1 MALSTAITPVLRYRD
16 AGAAAR
22 WLCGA
27 FGFHELDRAQELDG
41 RVRYVSLRLGDSV
54 VLVRPIASSALDDL
68 MVQPEAIGGANTQT
82 CYLTIPDV
90 ADHHARAEGAGA
102 KVVIEPQDD
111 GLGGRFYTCRD
122 LEGHLWSFGTRTYG
136 VAQQVASAFEPAE
149 LDPSQPSTSIASPQR
164 PIARQAERRR
174 RLLRDIAIAAAA
186 AILVS
191 GGWPTTTPTQEVA
204 SEKRRPH
211 PRRQPPVSRMRS
223 SSWRKSAAADWL
235 RRRTPRRRRR
245 DWPRS
250 APLSPSFDRPRN
262 VQAPDL
268 ADMRRQKDEAAR
280 ALQSAERLLSQK
292 HQLARERAEAQVAA
306 AKVQIAGAEA
316 KLARA
321 SEETAEAARVQLAKE
336 QSVDAALKEE
346 LQEAKTALIEANRK
360 IEELRAGLSRWF
372 PTAATRVAESSSC
385 VLAVQGKIPASHKGP
400 TTWPAVNLG
409 RLCRGAERRWSPRS
423 ASSRSCA
430 ERSTGVPARSG
441 QRRMPWRSAAERATH
456 AGPSTASAG
465 RSPRARPGRSPSGNA
480 RANR

>member
-27 FGFHELDRAQELDG
+27 FGFHELNRAQELDG

-68 MVQPEAIGGANTQT
+68 MVQPEAIGGANTQI

-136 VAQQVASAFEPAE
+136 VAQQAASAFEPAE

-191 GGWPTTTPTQEVA
+191 GGWAYYDTYA
-204 SEKRRPH
+204 
-211 PRRQPPVSRMRS
+211 RS
-223 SSWRKSAAADWL
+223 GLREATATSAATAARLEDAVKQLADE
-235 RRRTPRRRRR
+235 RRRRLATEAASTEAATR
-245 DWPRS
+245 LAEERT
-250 APLSPSFDRPRN
+250 AVAQLRQTAQR
-262 VQAPDL
+262 VGADL

-280 ALQSAERLLSQK
+280 ALQSANELSQK

-360 IEELRAGLSRWF
+360 IEELRAGQLEPMVPDSGD
-372 PTAATRVAESSSC
+372 PVAENSSC
-385 VLAVQGKIPASHKGP
+385 VLAVQGKVPASHKGP
-400 TTWPAVNLG
+400 NTWPAVNLG
-409 RLCRGAERRWSPRS
+409 RLCRGAEASVEPAKCFEQIMRGTVNWGAGTIWATTNALALCGGTRNARRTLDCFGREV
-423 ASSRSCA
+423 SSNQTWQVAIRQC
-430 ERSTGVPARSG
+430 
-441 QRRMPWRSAAERATH
+441 
-456 AGPSTASAG
+456 
-465 RSPRARPGRSPSGNA
+465 